1 MHGSTASHLSDEE
14 RVTLISSARK
24 TLDSNGFQQTPLL
37 VGTGTGSA
45 HQTIKLNKQAKE
57 AGADYAIV
65 IAPGYFAFAMG
76 KNKAALKDFF
86 VEVIENSPIPVSY
99 ARFARSNI
107 QLISLYLYLYL
118 RS

>member
-1 MHGSTASHLSDEE
+1 M
-14 RVTLISSARK
+14 ISSARK

-99 ARFARSNI
+99 ARSARSNI